1 MTREN
6 SGIIKL
12 IYLCLIILLIVAY
25 LVITSLNFKQVS
37 SQASAELKRLATIT
51 PSITEIPNGLNS
63 LGNTSTSQPNSNVT
77 SAESTSNITS
87 NWAGYAAESGTF
99 TSVTGSWIVP
109 TVNESGDTSADAA
122 WIGIGGISSDDLIQV
137 GTQNI
142 VTPDGQVQSSAFYE
156 LLPDTS
162 QPLNEI
168 NINPGDSISASINE
182 VSSGQWTISLVDN
195 TNGQSFNQNVEY
207 NSSLS
212 SAEWIEEDPSDGTS
226 EIPFDNF
233 GSINFSG
240 ALTTMNGKTENLNGS
255 NAKAITMVNSDNQ
268 PLAESSGISNDGVS
282 FSVTR
287 TNASSSPAIA
297 EYNQNPFSWRWRG
310 SGIGREF

>member
-233 GSINFSG
+233 GSINFR
-240 ALTTMNGKTENLNGS
+240 
-255 NAKAITMVNSDNQ
+255 
-268 PLAESSGISNDGVS
+268 P
-282 FSVTR
+282 
-287 TNASSSPAIA
+287 
-297 EYNQNPFSWRWRG
+297 
-310 SGIGREF
+310 GRFMEV